1 MSRVGR
7 DARREL
13 RRQRRRRIGLGLI
26 AFGVAGLV
34 LIGAAGAL
42 MLASFK
48 AVGDASSGFEDQRAE
63 ILAMLGPASDAL
75 DGAASSAANAGTSL
89 QETRDAAT
97 QASELM
103 RRLASSFENLASLG
117 TFEILGARPFASLS
131 GQFAEVAAESQTLS
145 TDLSEAATAMTS
157 NVSDSAAV
165 AADLRV
171 LAAQID
177 TLETSLGAG
186 QDGEVP
192 SAGAGLPIAAA
203 QAVLI
208 GLLLWLAVPAIAAVS
223 LGWRWT
229 QAVPKREQALP
240 DRTVRG

>member
-1 MSRVGR
+1 MSRVGH

-42 MLASFK
+42 LLASFK
-48 AVGDASSGFEDQRAE
+48 AVEDAASGFEEQRAE

-89 QETRDAAT
+89 QETRDAAN

-103 RRLASSFENLASLG
+103 RRLASSFESLASLG

-145 TDLSEAATAMTS
+145 ADLSEAATAMTT

-165 AADLRV
+165 AADLRE
-171 LAAQID
+171 LAAQLD
-177 TLETSLGAG
+177 TLETSLGG
-186 QDGEVP
+186 PDGEAP
-192 SAGAGLPIAAA
+192 ARDTGLPIAAA

-208 GLLLWLAVPAIAAVS
+208 GLLLWLAVPAIAAIS

-229 QAVPKREQALP
+229 RAVPKTARSLP

>member
-1 MSRVGR
+1 MSRVGH

-42 MLASFK
+42 LLASFK
-48 AVGDASSGFEDQRAE
+48 AVEDAASGFEEQRAE

-89 QETRDAAT
+89 QETRDAAN

-103 RRLASSFENLASLG
+103 RRLASSFESLASLG

-145 TDLSEAATAMTS
+145 ADLSEAATAMTT

-165 AADLRV
+165 AADLRE
-171 LAAQID
+171 LAAQLD
-177 TLETSLGAG
+177 KLETSLGAG
-186 QDGEVP
+186 PDGEAP
-192 SAGAGLPIAAA
+192 ARDTGLPIAAA
-203 QAVLI
+203 QAVLV
-208 GLLLWLAVPAIAAVS
+208 GLLLWLAVPAIAAIS

-229 QAVPKREQALP
+229 RAVPRTARSLP